1 MSDTYIHV
9 KPAIEAQFQKCME
22 RGRVLFFSAPCGFG
36 KTVTAERLIRQTG
49 KKYRGVSGDR
59 VLFEQLIEDP
69 NWEILF
75 VDDLQMMQ
83 EEKDLQALCS
93 LIREN
98 PDRRFILASRGLPP
112 GCLMAFQYTG
122 LMTVLH
128 ADVLLFDR
136 EDIRKLFQEWEVPVT
151 DSELSGVTKES
162 IGHPLGVVITI
173 RHMAEGQTFG
183 PELVAGAFREVFR
196 YFETAIYKRF
206 DLNIRRFLLEL
217 APFEQF
223 DLDMARIVSGDP
235 RVGEMLDW
243 LQRNTTMLR
252 YDETQRFHFWPQF
265 RAFLM
270 WEMDREY
277 PEEKKK
283 TLYSRGGM
291 YYELKEDFVHAM
303 DCYIRGGDHS
313 KVSELLIRSAELH
326 PSMGH
331 YYEMEKYYHS
341 LPEKEI
347 LASPALMQAMSMLC
361 AMEMD
366 YEKSEQWYEA
376 LKQFAEQCD
385 RMDAGGRQARSRLA
399 WLDISLPQREVSGL
413 TDTIPAVFR
422 LLRGKEITLP
432 PFSVTSTLP
441 SIMNGGK
448 DFSDWS
454 KKDDMLYQ
462 VLRIPVE
469 AVLGKDGVGLA
480 DCAIAESKFEKGEDI
495 THRMLSLVQRAGEIQ
510 RNGTPDIE
518 FAVTGLL
525 IRSQMASGRSDDA
538 VRTMEQ
544 LRTRFAENGLDRFLP
559 NMDAM
564 RCRMDLYVG
573 DLDRADDWYREKAPR
588 DLMKLNV
595 MKRYQYLTQ
604 AMVELAAGKNQDV
617 LLTLSSLELYC
628 RTCRRHLDS
637 IHLLIIRAIACWREK
652 DKTWKTYL
660 DEALDIAEEYQ
671 FIRPVSGY
679 GAAVLPLLEECS
691 RDDQNKWY
699 LRLMAAVREQA
710 AYYPAFLQPRTAPG
724 ESLTATELQIL
735 RLICADKSNAEIGK
749 IMDIKLPTVK
759 THVSHILD
767 KLGVSRRSE
776 AKTAAKKRWL
786 IPDHL

>member
-326 PSMGH
+326 PGMGH

-341 LPEKEI
+341 LPENEI

>member
-1 MSDTYIHV
+1 
-9 KPAIEAQFQKCME
+9 ME

-36 KTVTAERLIRQTG
+36 KTVTAEKLIRQTG

-270 WEMDREY
+270 WDMDREY

-326 PSMGH
+326 PGMGH

-525 IRSQMASGRSDDA
+525 IRIQMASGRSDDA

-564 RCRMDLYVG
+564 RCRLDLYVE

-691 RDDQNKWY
+691 RDDQSKWY
-699 LRLMAAVREQA
+699 LRLMSAVREQA

>member
-1 MSDTYIHV
+1 
-9 KPAIEAQFQKCME
+9 
-22 RGRVLFFSAPCGFG
+22 
-36 KTVTAERLIRQTG
+36 
-49 KKYRGVSGDR
+49 
-59 VLFEQLIEDP
+59 
-69 NWEILF
+69 
-75 VDDLQMMQ
+75 
-83 EEKDLQALCS
+83 
-93 LIREN
+93 
-98 PDRRFILASRGLPP
+98 
-112 GCLMAFQYTG
+112 
-122 LMTVLH
+122 
-128 ADVLLFDR
+128 
-136 EDIRKLFQEWEVPVT
+136 
-151 DSELSGVTKES
+151 
-162 IGHPLGVVITI
+162 
-173 RHMAEGQTFG
+173 
-183 PELVAGAFREVFR
+183 
-196 YFETAIYKRF
+196 
-206 DLNIRRFLLEL
+206 
-217 APFEQF
+217 
-223 DLDMARIVSGDP
+223 
-235 RVGEMLDW
+235 
-243 LQRNTTMLR
+243 
-252 YDETQRFHFWPQF
+252 
-265 RAFLM
+265 
-270 WEMDREY
+270 
-277 PEEKKK
+277 
-283 TLYSRGGM
+283 
-291 YYELKEDFVHAM
+291 
-303 DCYIRGGDHS
+303 
-313 KVSELLIRSAELH
+313 
-326 PSMGH
+326 
-331 YYEMEKYYHS
+331 
-341 LPEKEI
+341 
-347 LASPALMQAMSMLC
+347 
-361 AMEMD
+361 
-366 YEKSEQWYEA
+366 
-376 LKQFAEQCD
+376 
-385 RMDAGGRQARSRLA
+385 
-399 WLDISLPQREVSGL
+399 
-413 TDTIPAVFR
+413 
-422 LLRGKEITLP
+422 
-432 PFSVTSTLP
+432 
-441 SIMNGGK
+441 
-448 DFSDWS
+448 
-454 KKDDMLYQ
+454 MLYQ

-671 FIRPVSGY
+671 FIRLVSGY

-691 RDDQNKWY
+691 RDDQDKWY

-767 KLGVSRRSE
+767 KLGVSPSQRGEDRCRRN
-776 AKTAAKKRWL
+776 AG
-786 IPDHL
+786 

>member
-1 MSDTYIHV
+1 M
-9 KPAIEAQFQKCME
+9 
-22 RGRVLFFSAPCGFG
+22 
-36 KTVTAERLIRQTG
+36 TAERLIRQTG

-326 PSMGH
+326 PGMGH

-495 THRMLSLVQRAGEIQ
+495 THRMLSLVQQAGEIQ

>member
-9 KPAIEAQFQKCME
+9 KPAIEVQFQKCME

-36 KTVTAERLIRQTG
+36 KTVTAEKLIRQTG
-49 KKYRGVSGDR
+49 EKYRSVSGDR
-59 VLFEQLIEDP
+59 VPFEQLIEDP
-69 NWEILF
+69 NWKILF

-122 LMTVLH
+122 LMSVLH

-196 YFETAIYKRF
+196 YFEMAIYKRF

-252 YDETQRFHFWPQF
+252 YDKMQRFHFWPQF

-326 PSMGH
+326 PGMGH

-422 LLRGKEITLP
+422 LLREKEITLP

-691 RDDQNKWY
+691 RDDQDKWY

>member
-1 MSDTYIHV
+1 M
-9 KPAIEAQFQKCME
+9 
-22 RGRVLFFSAPCGFG
+22 
-36 KTVTAERLIRQTG
+36 TAEKLIRQTG
-49 KKYRGVSGDR
+49 EKYRSVSGDR
-59 VLFEQLIEDP
+59 VPFEQLIEDP
-69 NWEILF
+69 NWKILF

-122 LMTVLH
+122 LMSVLH

-326 PSMGH
+326 PGMGH

-564 RCRMDLYVG
+564 RCRMDLYVE

>member
-36 KTVTAERLIRQTG
+36 KTVTAEKLIRQTG

-270 WEMDREY
+270 WDMDREY

-326 PSMGH
+326 PGMGH

-564 RCRMDLYVG
+564 RCRLDLYVE

-679 GAAVLPLLEECS
+679 GAAVLPLLKECS
-691 RDDQNKWY
+691 RDDQSKWY
-699 LRLMAAVREQA
+699 LRLMSAVREQA

>member
-1 MSDTYIHV
+1 M
-9 KPAIEAQFQKCME
+9 
-22 RGRVLFFSAPCGFG
+22 
-36 KTVTAERLIRQTG
+36 TAEKLIRQTG
-49 KKYRGVSGDR
+49 EKYRSVSGDR
-59 VLFEQLIEDP
+59 VPFEQLIEDP
-69 NWEILF
+69 NWKILF

-122 LMTVLH
+122 LMSVLH

-151 DSELSGVTKES
+151 DSELSGVAKES

-326 PSMGH
+326 PGMGH

>member
-1 MSDTYIHV
+1 
-9 KPAIEAQFQKCME
+9 ME

-36 KTVTAERLIRQTG
+36 KTVTAEKLIRQTG

-270 WEMDREY
+270 WDMDREY

-326 PSMGH
+326 PGMGH

-699 LRLMAAVREQA
+699 LRLMAAVRE
-710 AYYPAFLQPRTAPG
+710 
-724 ESLTATELQIL
+724 
-735 RLICADKSNAEIGK
+735 
-749 IMDIKLPTVK
+749 
-759 THVSHILD
+759 
-767 KLGVSRRSE
+767 
-776 AKTAAKKRWL
+776 
-786 IPDHL
+786 

>member
-36 KTVTAERLIRQTG
+36 KTVTAEKLIRQTG

-83 EEKDLQALCS
+83 EEKDLQALCI

-162 IGHPLGVVITI
+162 IGHTLGVVITI

-270 WEMDREY
+270 WDMDREY

-326 PSMGH
+326 PGMGH

-564 RCRMDLYVG
+564 RCRLDLYVE

-691 RDDQNKWY
+691 RDDQSKWY
-699 LRLMAAVREQA
+699 LRLMSAVREQA

>member
-9 KPAIEAQFQKCME
+9 KPAIEVQFQKCME

-36 KTVTAERLIRQTG
+36 KTVTAEKLIRQTG
-49 KKYRGVSGDR
+49 EKYRSVSGDR
-59 VLFEQLIEDP
+59 VPFEQLIEDP
-69 NWEILF
+69 NWKILF

-122 LMTVLH
+122 LMSVLH

-326 PSMGH
+326 PGMGH

-525 IRSQMASGRSDDA
+525 VRSQMASGRSDDA

-679 GAAVLPLLEECS
+679 GVAVLPLLEECS
-691 RDDQNKWY
+691 RDDQDKWY

>member
-1 MSDTYIHV
+1 
-9 KPAIEAQFQKCME
+9 
-22 RGRVLFFSAPCGFG
+22 
-36 KTVTAERLIRQTG
+36 
-49 KKYRGVSGDR
+49 
-59 VLFEQLIEDP
+59 
-69 NWEILF
+69 
-75 VDDLQMMQ
+75 
-83 EEKDLQALCS
+83 
-93 LIREN
+93 
-98 PDRRFILASRGLPP
+98 
-112 GCLMAFQYTG
+112 
-122 LMTVLH
+122 
-128 ADVLLFDR
+128 
-136 EDIRKLFQEWEVPVT
+136 
-151 DSELSGVTKES
+151 
-162 IGHPLGVVITI
+162 
-173 RHMAEGQTFG
+173 
-183 PELVAGAFREVFR
+183 
-196 YFETAIYKRF
+196 
-206 DLNIRRFLLEL
+206 
-217 APFEQF
+217 
-223 DLDMARIVSGDP
+223 MARIVSGDP

-326 PSMGH
+326 PGMGH

-448 DFSDWS
+448 EFSDWS

>member
-1 MSDTYIHV
+1 
-9 KPAIEAQFQKCME
+9 ME

-36 KTVTAERLIRQTG
+36 KTVTAEKLIRQTG
-49 KKYRGVSGDR
+49 EKYRSVSGDR
-59 VLFEQLIEDP
+59 VPFEQLIEDP
-69 NWEILF
+69 NWKILF

-122 LMTVLH
+122 LMSVLH

-326 PSMGH
+326 PGMGH

-399 WLDISLPQREVSGL
+399 WLDISLPQWEVSGL

>member
-9 KPAIEAQFQKCME
+9 KPAIEVQFQKCME

-36 KTVTAERLIRQTG
+36 KTVTAEKLIRQTG
-49 KKYRGVSGDR
+49 EKYRSVSGDR
-59 VLFEQLIEDP
+59 VPFEQLIEDP
-69 NWEILF
+69 NWKILF

-122 LMTVLH
+122 LMSVLH

-270 WEMDREY
+270 WDMDREY

-326 PSMGH
+326 PGMGH

-564 RCRMDLYVG
+564 RCRLDLYVE

>member
-1 MSDTYIHV
+1 M
-9 KPAIEAQFQKCME
+9 
-22 RGRVLFFSAPCGFG
+22 
-36 KTVTAERLIRQTG
+36 TAEKLIRQTG
-49 KKYRGVSGDR
+49 EKYRSVSGDR
-59 VLFEQLIEDP
+59 VPFEQLIEDP
-69 NWEILF
+69 NWKILF

-122 LMTVLH
+122 LMSVLH

-326 PSMGH
+326 PGMGH

-691 RDDQNKWY
+691 RDDQDKWY

>member
-1 MSDTYIHV
+1 
-9 KPAIEAQFQKCME
+9 ME

-36 KTVTAERLIRQTG
+36 KTVTAEKLIRQTG
-49 KKYRGVSGDR
+49 EKYRSVSGDR
-59 VLFEQLIEDP
+59 VPFEQLIEDP
-69 NWEILF
+69 NWKILF

-122 LMTVLH
+122 LMSVLH

-326 PSMGH
+326 PDMGH

-525 IRSQMASGRSDDA
+525 VRSQMASGRSDDA

>member
-9 KPAIEAQFQKCME
+9 KPAIEVQFQKCME

-36 KTVTAERLIRQTG
+36 KTVTAEKLIRQTG
-49 KKYRGVSGDR
+49 EKYRSVSGDR
-59 VLFEQLIEDP
+59 VPFEQLIEDP
-69 NWEILF
+69 NWKILF

-83 EEKDLQALCS
+83 EKKDLQALCS

-122 LMTVLH
+122 LMSVLH

-326 PSMGH
+326 PGMGH

-637 IHLLIIRAIACWREK
+637 IHLLIIRTIACWREK

-691 RDDQNKWY
+691 RDDQDKWY

>member
-1 MSDTYIHV
+1 
-9 KPAIEAQFQKCME
+9 ME

-36 KTVTAERLIRQTG
+36 KTVTAEKLIRQTG
-49 KKYRGVSGDR
+49 EKYRSVSGDR
-59 VLFEQLIEDP
+59 VPFEQLIEDP
-69 NWEILF
+69 NWKILF

-122 LMTVLH
+122 LMSVLH

-235 RVGEMLDW
+235 RVGKMLDW

-326 PSMGH
+326 PGMGH

-525 IRSQMASGRSDDA
+525 VRSQMASGRSDDA

-679 GAAVLPLLEECS
+679 GAAVLPLLEECF
-691 RDDQNKWY
+691 RDDQDKWY

>member
-9 KPAIEAQFQKCME
+9 KPAIEVQFQKCME

-36 KTVTAERLIRQTG
+36 KTVTAEKLIRQTG

-122 LMTVLH
+122 LMSVLH

-252 YDETQRFHFWPQF
+252 YDEMQRFHFWPQF

-326 PSMGH
+326 PGMGH

-544 LRTRFAENGLDRFLP
+544 LRTRFTENGLDRFLP

-564 RCRMDLYVG
+564 RCRMDLYMG
-573 DLDRADDWYREKAPR
+573 DLDRADTWYREKAPR

-691 RDDQNKWY
+691 RDDQDKWY

>member
-1 MSDTYIHV
+1 M
-9 KPAIEAQFQKCME
+9 
-22 RGRVLFFSAPCGFG
+22 
-36 KTVTAERLIRQTG
+36 
-49 KKYRGVSGDR
+49 
-59 VLFEQLIEDP
+59 
-69 NWEILF
+69 
-75 VDDLQMMQ
+75 
-83 EEKDLQALCS
+83 
-93 LIREN
+93 
-98 PDRRFILASRGLPP
+98 
-112 GCLMAFQYTG
+112 
-122 LMTVLH
+122 
-128 ADVLLFDR
+128 
-136 EDIRKLFQEWEVPVT
+136 
-151 DSELSGVTKES
+151 
-162 IGHPLGVVITI
+162 
-173 RHMAEGQTFG
+173 
-183 PELVAGAFREVFR
+183 
-196 YFETAIYKRF
+196 
-206 DLNIRRFLLEL
+206 
-217 APFEQF
+217 
-223 DLDMARIVSGDP
+223 
-235 RVGEMLDW
+235 
-243 LQRNTTMLR
+243 
-252 YDETQRFHFWPQF
+252 
-265 RAFLM
+265 
-270 WEMDREY
+270 
-277 PEEKKK
+277 
-283 TLYSRGGM
+283 
-291 YYELKEDFVHAM
+291 
-303 DCYIRGGDHS
+303 
-313 KVSELLIRSAELH
+313 
-326 PSMGH
+326 
-331 YYEMEKYYHS
+331 
-341 LPEKEI
+341 
-347 LASPALMQAMSMLC
+347 
-361 AMEMD
+361 
-366 YEKSEQWYEA
+366 
-376 LKQFAEQCD
+376 
-385 RMDAGGRQARSRLA
+385 
-399 WLDISLPQREVSGL
+399 
-413 TDTIPAVFR
+413 
-422 LLRGKEITLP
+422 
-432 PFSVTSTLP
+432 
-441 SIMNGGK
+441 
-448 DFSDWS
+448 
-454 KKDDMLYQ
+454 
-462 VLRIPVE
+462 
-469 AVLGKDGVGLA
+469 LGKDGVGLA

-735 RLICADKSNAEIGK
+735 R
-749 IMDIKLPTVK
+749 
-759 THVSHILD
+759 
-767 KLGVSRRSE
+767 
-776 AKTAAKKRWL
+776 
-786 IPDHL
+786 

>member
-36 KTVTAERLIRQTG
+36 KTVTAEKLIRQTG

-162 IGHPLGVVITI
+162 IGHTLGVVITI

-270 WEMDREY
+270 WDMDREY

-326 PSMGH
+326 PGMGH

-544 LRTRFAENGLDRFLP
+544 LRTRFEENGLDRFLP

-564 RCRMDLYVG
+564 RCRLDLYVE

-691 RDDQNKWY
+691 RDDQSKWY
-699 LRLMAAVREQA
+699 LRLMSAVREQA

>member
-9 KPAIEAQFQKCME
+9 KPAIEVQFQKCME

-36 KTVTAERLIRQTG
+36 KTVTAEKLIRQTG
-49 KKYRGVSGDR
+49 EKYRSVSGDR
-59 VLFEQLIEDP
+59 VPFEQLIEDP
-69 NWEILF
+69 NWKILF

-122 LMTVLH
+122 LMSVLH

-326 PSMGH
+326 PGMGH

-573 DLDRADDWYREKAPR
+573 DLDRVDDWYREKAPR

-691 RDDQNKWY
+691 RDDQDKWY

>member
-36 KTVTAERLIRQTG
+36 KTVTAEKLIRQTG

-206 DLNIRRFLLEL
+206 DLNLRRFLLEL

-223 DLDMARIVSGDP
+223 HLDMARIVSGDP

-326 PSMGH
+326 PGMGH

-564 RCRMDLYVG
+564 RCRLDLYVE

-691 RDDQNKWY
+691 RDDQSKWY
-699 LRLMAAVREQA
+699 LRLMSAVREQA

>member
-36 KTVTAERLIRQTG
+36 KTVTAEKLIRQTG

-252 YDETQRFHFWPQF
+252 YDETQKFHFWPQF

-270 WEMDREY
+270 WDMDREY

-326 PSMGH
+326 PGMGH

-564 RCRMDLYVG
+564 RCRLDLYVE

-691 RDDQNKWY
+691 RDDQSKWY
-699 LRLMAAVREQA
+699 LRLMSAVREQA

>member
-1 MSDTYIHV
+1 M
-9 KPAIEAQFQKCME
+9 
-22 RGRVLFFSAPCGFG
+22 
-36 KTVTAERLIRQTG
+36 
-49 KKYRGVSGDR
+49 SGDR

-326 PSMGH
+326 PGMGH

>member
-9 KPAIEAQFQKCME
+9 KPAIEVQFQKCME

-36 KTVTAERLIRQTG
+36 KTVTAEKLIRQTG
-49 KKYRGVSGDR
+49 EKYRSVSGDR
-59 VLFEQLIEDP
+59 VPFEQLIEDP
-69 NWEILF
+69 NWKILF

-83 EEKDLQALCS
+83 EKKDLQALCS

-122 LMTVLH
+122 LMSVLH

-326 PSMGH
+326 PGMGH

-495 THRMLSLVQRAGEIQ
+495 THRMLSLVQRAGKIQ

-637 IHLLIIRAIACWREK
+637 IHLLIIRTIACWREK

-691 RDDQNKWY
+691 RDDQDKWY

>member
-1 MSDTYIHV
+1 M
-9 KPAIEAQFQKCME
+9 
-22 RGRVLFFSAPCGFG
+22 
-36 KTVTAERLIRQTG
+36 TAEKLIRQTG

-122 LMTVLH
+122 LMSVLH

-136 EDIRKLFQEWEVPVT
+136 EDIRKLFQEWKVPVT

-326 PSMGH
+326 PGMGH

-564 RCRMDLYVG
+564 RCRLDLYVE

-691 RDDQNKWY
+691 RDDQSKWY
-699 LRLMAAVREQA
+699 LRLMSAVREQA

>member
-1 MSDTYIHV
+1 
-9 KPAIEAQFQKCME
+9 ME

-36 KTVTAERLIRQTG
+36 KTVTAEKLIRQTG
-49 KKYRGVSGDR
+49 EKYRSVSGDR
-59 VLFEQLIEDP
+59 VPFEQLIEDP
-69 NWEILF
+69 NWKILF

-122 LMTVLH
+122 LMSVLH

-326 PSMGH
+326 PGMGH

-413 TDTIPAVFR
+413 TDTILAVFR

-679 GAAVLPLLEECS
+679 GCS
-691 RDDQNKWY
+691 RTSTSGRM
-699 LRLMAAVREQA
+699 L
-710 AYYPAFLQPRTAPG
+710 PG
-724 ESLTATELQIL
+724 
-735 RLICADKSNAEIGK
+735 
-749 IMDIKLPTVK
+749 
-759 THVSHILD
+759 
-767 KLGVSRRSE
+767 
-776 AKTAAKKRWL
+776 
-786 IPDHL
+786 

>member
-9 KPAIEAQFQKCME
+9 KPAIEVQFQKCME

-36 KTVTAERLIRQTG
+36 KTVTAEKLIRQTG
-49 KKYRGVSGDR
+49 EKYRSVSGDR
-59 VLFEQLIEDP
+59 VPFEQLIEDP
-69 NWEILF
+69 NWKILF

-122 LMTVLH
+122 LMSVLH

-326 PSMGH
+326 PGMGH

-671 FIRPVSGY
+671 FIRSVSGY

-691 RDDQNKWY
+691 RDDQDKWY

>member
-1 MSDTYIHV
+1 
-9 KPAIEAQFQKCME
+9 ME

-36 KTVTAERLIRQTG
+36 KTVTAEKLIRQTG
-49 KKYRGVSGDR
+49 EKYRSVSGDR
-59 VLFEQLIEDP
+59 VPFEQLIEDP
-69 NWEILF
+69 NWKILF

-122 LMTVLH
+122 LMSVLH

-326 PSMGH
+326 PGMGH

-604 AMVELAAGKNQDV
+604 AMVKLAAGKNQDV

>member
-9 KPAIEAQFQKCME
+9 KPAIEVQFQKCME

-36 KTVTAERLIRQTG
+36 KTVTAEKLIRQTG
-49 KKYRGVSGDR
+49 EKYRSVSGDR
-59 VLFEQLIEDP
+59 VPFEQLIEDP
-69 NWEILF
+69 NWKILF

-122 LMTVLH
+122 LMSVLH

-252 YDETQRFHFWPQF
+252 YDETQRFHFRPQF

-326 PSMGH
+326 PGMGH

-347 LASPALMQAMSMLC
+347 LASPALMQAMSILC

-691 RDDQNKWY
+691 RDDQSKWY
-699 LRLMAAVREQA
+699 LRLMSAVREQA

>member
-1 MSDTYIHV
+1 
-9 KPAIEAQFQKCME
+9 ME

-36 KTVTAERLIRQTG
+36 KTVTAEKLIRQTG
-49 KKYRGVSGDR
+49 EKYRSVSGDR
-59 VLFEQLIEDP
+59 VPFEQLIEDP
-69 NWEILF
+69 NWKILF

-122 LMTVLH
+122 LMSVLH

-252 YDETQRFHFWPQF
+252 YDEMQRFHFWPQF

-326 PSMGH
+326 PGMGH

-422 LLRGKEITLP
+422 LLREKEITLP

-691 RDDQNKWY
+691 RDDQDKWY

>member
-1 MSDTYIHV
+1 M
-9 KPAIEAQFQKCME
+9 
-22 RGRVLFFSAPCGFG
+22 
-36 KTVTAERLIRQTG
+36 TAEKLIRQTG

-313 KVSELLIRSAELH
+313 KVSELLIRSVELH
-326 PSMGH
+326 PGMGH

>member
-1 MSDTYIHV
+1 M
-9 KPAIEAQFQKCME
+9 
-22 RGRVLFFSAPCGFG
+22 
-36 KTVTAERLIRQTG
+36 TAEKLIRQTG
-49 KKYRGVSGDR
+49 EKYRSVSGDR
-59 VLFEQLIEDP
+59 VPFEQLIEDP
-69 NWEILF
+69 NWKILF

-122 LMTVLH
+122 LMSVLH

-136 EDIRKLFQEWEVPVT
+136 EDIRKLFQEWKVPVT

-252 YDETQRFHFWPQF
+252 YDEMQRFHFWSQF

-326 PSMGH
+326 PGMGH

-422 LLRGKEITLP
+422 LLREKEITLP

-573 DLDRADDWYREKAPR
+573 DLDRADTWYREKAPR

-691 RDDQNKWY
+691 RDDQDKWY

>member
-36 KTVTAERLIRQTG
+36 KTVTAEKLIRQTG

-326 PSMGH
+326 PGMGH

-385 RMDAGGRQARSRLA
+385 RMDAGGRQARSCLA

-604 AMVELAAGKNQDV
+604 AMVELEAGKNQDV

>member
-1 MSDTYIHV
+1 
-9 KPAIEAQFQKCME
+9 ME

-36 KTVTAERLIRQTG
+36 KTVTAEKLIRQTG
-49 KKYRGVSGDR
+49 EKYRSVSGDR
-59 VLFEQLIEDP
+59 VPFEQLIEDP
-69 NWEILF
+69 NWKILF

-122 LMTVLH
+122 LMSVLH

-326 PSMGH
+326 PGMGH

-559 NMDAM
+559 NMDAV

>member
-1 MSDTYIHV
+1 
-9 KPAIEAQFQKCME
+9 ME

-36 KTVTAERLIRQTG
+36 KTVTAEKLIRQTG

-270 WEMDREY
+270 WDMDREY

-326 PSMGH
+326 PGMGH

>member
-1 MSDTYIHV
+1 M
-9 KPAIEAQFQKCME
+9 
-22 RGRVLFFSAPCGFG
+22 
-36 KTVTAERLIRQTG
+36 TAEKLIRQTG

-270 WEMDREY
+270 WDMDREY

-326 PSMGH
+326 PGMGH

-564 RCRMDLYVG
+564 RCRMDLYVE

-691 RDDQNKWY
+691 RDDQDKWY

>member
-1 MSDTYIHV
+1 
-9 KPAIEAQFQKCME
+9 ME

-36 KTVTAERLIRQTG
+36 KTVTAEKLIRQTG
-49 KKYRGVSGDR
+49 EKYRSVSGDR
-59 VLFEQLIEDP
+59 VPFEQLIEDP
-69 NWEILF
+69 NWKILF

-83 EEKDLQALCS
+83 EKKDLQALCS

-122 LMTVLH
+122 LMSVLH

-326 PSMGH
+326 PGMGH
-331 YYEMEKYYHS
+331 YYEMEKYYHG

-691 RDDQNKWY
+691 RDDQDKWY